1 MKDEGTTEPKRG
13 AILRTFLRLFIVAGF
28 VLIILTILNWAQ
40 MLSATNPQLM
50 FGLLLLLFAAY
61 VFLMAV
67 PFVPGIEIG
76 LALMIFKGP
85 EIVIWVYLATVLGLM
100 ISFLVGHFTRL
111 SYLHKVFADIGW
123 KRPCLLIKKLQAYP
137 REERLDLFR
146 SYMPK
151 FIRPLFIE
159 GRYLA
164 IAVALNIP
172 GNALLGGGGGI
183 LLIAGLSRV
192 FRVGWMLITLALA
205 VAPIPF
211 SILVLGIDPVSYFF
225 D

>member
-1 MKDEGTTEPKRG
+1 MELRGSEHDKRG
-13 AILRTFLRLFIVAGF
+13 AILRTLIRLAIIAAF
-28 VLIILTILNWAQ
+28 VFATLALLNWAQ
-40 MLSATNPQLM
+40 MLASSNPNLM
-50 FGLLLLLFAAY
+50 LGLTLLLFATY
-61 VFLMAV
+61 VLLMAV

-100 ISFLVGHFTRL
+100 ISFMIGHLTKL

-123 KRPCLLIKKLQAYP
+123 KRPCLLIEALQKYP
-137 REERLDLFR
+137 RDERLNLFR

-151 FIRPLFIE
+151 FLRPLLIE

-172 GNALLGGGGGI
+172 GNTLLGGGGGI
-183 LLIAGLSRV
+183 LLVAGLSRV
-192 FRVGWMLITLALA
+192 FRPLWMLITLIVA

-211 SILVLGIDPVSYFF
+211 SILVLGIDPISYFF